1 MQAIGAVSLRQ
12 DLVVPCAEL
21 SIRRQ
26 CELMGISRS
35 GFYYEPVVET
45 PENLGLMRRL
55 DELHLARPV
64 YGSRRLTA
72 LLQREGREV
81 NRKRVVRLLQLMGV
95 EAVYPKRSLSQPAEG
110 HRIYPY
116 LLEGLEISGPDQ
128 VWCSDITY
136 VPMAYGFM
144 YLVAVMDWWSRYV
157 VGWELS
163 NSLDSEF
170 CIRAWTAALAA
181 GRQPLIS
188 NTDQGCQFTSEAYLE
203 AVESVGVDVSM
214 DGRGRWIDNRFP
226 LSSEESQRR
235 AEWNRDMRFIQKLDQ
250 NSVAARARDAEWY
263 HRHDS
268 EKLVDAVTPHIQQL
282 LDAGNKVAPQNIG
295 HLQVGYHIDAV
306 SAALVKLKRWD
317 KGRHWLELFFGLD
330 PRYQQGPASDKEKM
344 LRRLERCKAELA
356 KKA

>member
-1 MQAIGAVSLRQ
+1 V
-12 DLVVPCAEL
+12 
-21 SIRRQ
+21 
-26 CELMGISRS
+26 GISRS

-45 PENLGLMRRL
+45 PENLVLMRRL

-72 LLQREGREV
+72 LLQREGRAV

-214 DGRGRWIDNRFP
+214 DGRGRWLDNRFIERLWRSVKQEDIYLQDYSDGLTAQRGLARWFGDYNTQRP
-226 LSSEESQRR
+226 HQALGYATPGELYHAPESYG
-235 AEWNRDMRFIQKLDQ
+235 AKP
-250 NSVAARARDAEWY
+250 AAW
-263 HRHDS
+263 
-268 EKLVDAVTPHIQQL
+268 
-282 LDAGNKVAPQNIG
+282 
-295 HLQVGYHIDAV
+295 
-306 SAALVKLKRWD
+306 RW
-317 KGRHWLELFFGLD
+317 K
-330 PRYQQGPASDKEKM
+330 
-344 LRRLERCKAELA
+344 
-356 KKA
+356 